1 MYFPP
6 FFVLLLNDVNHVF
19 INVYT
24 SVRRNPKD
32 RKRTMAF
39 NIACICCTRTVSK
52 PNHINYDSSYQFTNT
67 KLRSTLFLK
76 CTYYQSC
83 TIGLLIDSRL
93 NFISGGRRE
102 ERNRKKTRSI
112 NIGRGDGDKTRV
124 LKQREEG
131 GGRKN

>member
-1 MYFPP
+1 
-6 FFVLLLNDVNHVF
+6 
-19 INVYT
+19 
-24 SVRRNPKD
+24 
-32 RKRTMAF
+32 MAF

-93 NFISGGRRE
+93 NFISGGRGE

-124 LKQREEG
+124 LKQKKG
-131 GGRKN
+131 GGKKKLAGILFEKKYYECYDWKWIRSI